1 MSCRKNLGITVR
13 SVNFVLYHK
22 AIKLYIIIMKYI
34 NIAACLLGLLAV
46 GRQPLYAG
54 VREDA
59 VAAVIEEY
67 LPGVTGFGD
76 VDVKSVTVNTKR
88 HVITVKLSENG
99 AYIPFT
105 SSRLADM
112 KSDIR
117 KALGPNYGRY
127 DVNITAKNKN
137 LDRLVLFAKKKNV
150 GPTEQTPFIVKE
162 GREAA
167 PFGLDGKNIALWQS
181 HGWYF
186 EQSLNRW
193 EWQRARMFGTVEDL
207 YTQSYVLPF
216 LMPMLENA
224 GAYVLSPRERDVNSV
239 EIIIDNDKTDFTKGS
254 FKIHDAKD
262 SESTKG
268 FAHKKAMLENGD
280 RPFDAGTAISFSAG
294 TAQWNVDVPQSGN
307 YAIYVSYATTP
318 SSSDAALYRVKASDG
333 EHTFKV
339 NQQMGGGTWIYLG
352 SFPFEDKAVVELIND
367 GVQGST
373 VSADAVKIGGGMGNV
388 GRKPTVLPVG
398 VDCEYI
404 VSGYPRFTEGARY
417 FLQWAGAPDSVYTPT
432 EYENDYN
439 DDYRSRG
446 MWVNW
451 IAGGS
456 SMLPDK
462 DGLKIPV
469 DLSFAFHSDAGTF
482 KGDTIVG
489 TLGIYSTAGNRLAN
503 GSDRLASRDYTDL
516 VMTNIVE
523 DVRATLEPEWARR
536 GMWDKQ
542 YAEARTPEVP
552 TMLLELLSHQNLA
565 DMSYGLDPAFRF
577 VVSRAVY
584 KGILKFL
591 ANRDGRQY
599 VVQPLPVRAFAINNS
614 GSDSYTLTWS
624 EHKDKMEP
632 SATPTYYL
640 VEERIGNGVF
650 RQVARVTEPMWTTTV
665 TDSDI
670 HSYRI
675 IAGNDGGTAFPS
687 EVLALCNKP
696 GKQVTV
702 VNGFTRVSAPDHFDS
717 GAMAGFDNDKDGG
730 VPYIHDIS
738 FTGKQFEF
746 RRDRP
751 WVDDDNTGFGDSR
764 SNYETKVIAGNTF
777 DYVYTHGKAISA
789 AGYGFVSTSAEAFV
803 SASDSPVMVDIIFG
817 KQKEIRRGRGAFG
830 TDCKTFTPAMQ
841 QRIRALV
848 ATGTNFFISGSYVA
862 TDLWDNENS
871 TPETAGN
878 DQTFA
883 RNVLGYAWRES
894 RAAVEGGAYQV
905 PSRFNSFSKG
915 NYTFNQTLDGDI
927 YVVESPDGVMPADK
941 SRGATI
947 LRYDENNISAGSA
960 FDSGTYKT
968 VVMGF
973 PFETIKD
980 EDRREH
986 LMKQILDFFK

>member
-1 MSCRKNLGITVR
+1 
-13 SVNFVLYHK
+13 
-22 AIKLYIIIMKYI
+22 MKYI
-34 NIAACLLGLLAV
+34 NLPACLLLMLSVV
-46 GRQPLYAG
+46 GQPLSAG

-59 VAAVIEEY
+59 VAAVIEDY

-76 VDVKSVTVNTKR
+76 VDVKSVAINTKKR
-88 HVITVKLSENG
+88 VITVKLSENG

-117 KALGPNYGRY
+117 KALGANYSRY
-127 DVNITAKNKN
+127 EVNITAKNKN
-137 LDRLVLFAKKKNV
+137 LDRLVLFGKKKNV
-150 GPTEQTPFIVKE
+150 GPTEQTPFVVRE
-162 GREAA
+162 GREPASS
-167 PFGLDGKNIALWQS
+167 GLDGKNIALWQS

-186 EQSLNRW
+186 EQNLNRW

-216 LMPMLENA
+216 LIPMLENA
-224 GAYVLSPRERDVNSV
+224 GAYVMTPRERDLNTV
-239 EIIIDNDKTDFTKGS
+239 EIIVDNNDTDFTQGS
-254 FKIHDAKD
+254 FAIHEGKD
-262 SESTKG
+262 KKSTKG
-268 FAHKKAMLENGD
+268 FAYKKRVLENGD
-280 RPFDAGTAISFSAG
+280 RPFDAGTAISFADG
-294 TAQWNVDVPQSGN
+294 TAEWNADISAPGT
-307 YAIYVSYATTP
+307 YAVYVSYATTP

-333 EHTFKV
+333 DHSFRV
-339 NQQMGGGTWIYLG
+339 NQKMGGGTWIYLG
-352 SFPFEDKAVVELIND
+352 SFPFDGKAVVELVND
-367 GVQGST
+367 GAEGST
-373 VSADAVKIGGGMGNV
+373 VCADAVKIGGGMGNV
-388 GRKPTVLPVG
+388 GRKPTLASPD
-398 VDCEYI
+398 VDFEYT

-456 SMLPDK
+456 SMLPGK
-462 DGLKIPV
+462 DGLGIPV

-482 KGDTIVG
+482 MGDTIVG

-516 VMTNIVE
+516 VMTNIVN
-523 DVRATLEPEWARR
+523 DVRSTFEPEWARR

-552 TMLLELLSHQNLA
+552 AMLLELLSHQNFA

-591 ANRDGRQY
+591 ANRDGRTY
-599 VVQPLPVRAFAINNS
+599 VVQPLPVRAFAISSS
-614 GSDSYTLTWS
+614 GNDRYTLTWA
-624 EHKDKMEP
+624 EHKDKTET
-632 SATPTYYL
+632 SATPAYYI
-640 VEERIGNGVF
+640 VEERVGKGAF
-650 RQVARVTEPMWTTTV
+650 RQVARVTEPTWTTTV
-665 TDSDI
+665 SDSDI

-696 GKQVTV
+696 GKQITI
-702 VNGFTRVSAPDHFDS
+702 VNGFTRVSAPDRFDS
-717 GAMAGFDNDKDGG
+717 GALAGFDNEKDGG
-730 VPYIHDIS
+730 VPYIQDIS
-738 FTGKQFEF
+738 FTGRQFEF

-777 DYVYTHGKAISA
+777 DYVYIHGEAIAA
-789 AGYGFVSTSAEAFV
+789 AGHGFVSSSAEAFV
-803 SASDSPVMVDIIFG
+803 GSSDSPAIVDIVFG

-830 TDCKTFTPAMQ
+830 TDCKTFTPEMQ
-841 QRIRALV
+841 QRIKALA
-848 ATGTNFFISGSYVA
+848 ATGTDFFVSGSYVA

-871 TPETAGN
+871 TPETAAA
-878 DQTFA
+878 DQAFA
-883 RNVLGYAWRES
+883 RNILGYAWRES

-905 PSRFNSFSKG
+905 PSRFKAFGKG
-915 NYTFNQTLDGDI
+915 DYTFNQTLGSDC
-927 YVVESPDGVMPADK
+927 YAVESPDGVMPADK
-941 SRGATI
+941 SRGATV

-968 VVMGF
+968 VVIGF
-973 PFETIKD
+973 PFETIKE

>member
-1 MSCRKNLGITVR
+1 
-13 SVNFVLYHK
+13 
-22 AIKLYIIIMKYI
+22 MKYI
-34 NIAACLLGLLAV
+34 NIPACLLCMLAV
-46 GRQPLYAG
+46 CSQPVYAG
-54 VREDA
+54 VRENA
-59 VAAVIEEY
+59 VADVIENY
-67 LPGVTGFGD
+67 LPGVTGFGA
-76 VDVKSVTVNTKR
+76 VDVKAVTINAKKR
-88 HVITVKLSENG
+88 LISVKLSENG
-99 AYIPFT
+99 AYIPLT
-105 SSRLADM
+105 DSRLADL
-112 KSDIR
+112 KADIR
-117 KALGPNYGRY
+117 KALGPNYAKY
-127 DVNITAKNKN
+127 DVSITAKNKN
-137 LDRLVLFAKKKNV
+137 LDRLVLFGKKKNI
-150 GPTEQTPFIVKE
+150 GPTEQQPFVVRE
-162 GREAA
+162 GAESA
-167 PFGLDGKNIALWQS
+167 PAGLDGKNIALWQS

-224 GAYVLSPRERDVNSV
+224 GAYVMSPRERDVNTT
-239 EIIIDNDKTDFTKGS
+239 EIIIDNDKSDYTKGS
-254 FKIHDAKD
+254 FKLHDGKD
-262 SESTKG
+262 TESTKG
-268 FAHKKAMLENGD
+268 FAYTKAMLENGD
-280 RPFDAGTAISFSAG
+280 RPFDAGTAVSFTDG
-294 TAQWNVDVPQSGN
+294 TAKWTADVPSQGT
-307 YAIYVSYATTP
+307 YAVYVSYATTP
-318 SSSDAALYRVKASDG
+318 TSSEAAQYSVHASDG
-333 EHTFKV
+333 EHNFKV

-352 SFPFEDKAVVELIND
+352 QFPFEDKVEIELANA
-367 GVQGST
+367 GGPGSS

-388 GRKPTVLPVG
+388 GRKPSVIPQG
-398 VDCEYI
+398 MACEYT
-404 VSGYPRFTEGARY
+404 VSGYPRFTEASRY

-456 SMLPDK
+456 SMLPGK

-516 VMTNIVE
+516 VMTNIVN
-523 DVRATLEPEWARR
+523 DVRSTFEPEWARR

-552 TMLLELLSHQNLA
+552 AMLLELLSHQNLA

-599 VVQPLPVRAFAINNS
+599 VVQPLPVRAFAINSS
-614 GSDSYTLTWS
+614 GNDRYTLTWS
-624 EHKDKMEP
+624 EHKDKLEP
-632 SATPTYYL
+632 SATPTYYI
-640 VEERIGNGVF
+640 VEERIGNGAF
-650 RQVARVTEPMWTTTV
+650 RKVARVTEASWTTTV
-665 TDSDI
+665 SDSDI

-696 GKQVTV
+696 GKQVLI
-702 VNGFTRVSAPDHFDS
+702 VNAFTRVSAPDRFDN
-717 GAMAGFDNDKDGG
+717 GALAGFDSDKDGG
-730 VPYIHDIS
+730 VPYIQDIS

-777 DYVYTHGKAISA
+777 DYVYVHGEAIAA
-789 AGYGFVSTSAEAFV
+789 AGHGFVSSSAEAFV
-803 SASDSPVMVDIIFG
+803 SASDSPELVDIIFG
-817 KQKEIRRGRGAFG
+817 KQKEIKRGRGAYG
-830 TDCKTFTPAMQ
+830 ADCKTFTPAMQ
-841 QRIRALV
+841 LRIKALT
-848 ATGTNFFISGSYVA
+848 ATGANFFISGSYVA

-871 TPETAGN
+871 SAETAKA
-878 DQTFA
+878 DQNFA

-894 RAAVEGGAYQV
+894 RAAVEGGVHQV
-905 PSRFNSFSKG
+905 PSPFRAFGKG
-915 NYTFNQTLDGDI
+915 SYIFNQTLSGDC
-927 YVVESPDGVMPADK
+927 YVVESPDGVIPADN
-941 SRGATI
+941 SRGATV

-960 FDSGTYKT
+960 FDSGIYKI
-968 VVMGF
+968 VVVGF
-973 PFETIKD
+973 PFETIKS
-980 EDRREH
+980 EDSRKH

>member
-1 MSCRKNLGITVR
+1 
-13 SVNFVLYHK
+13 
-22 AIKLYIIIMKYI
+22 MKYL
-34 NIAACLLGLLAV
+34 NIPACLLGLLAV
-46 GRQPLYAG
+46 VGQPVSAG

-59 VAAVIEEY
+59 VADVIEDY

-76 VDVKSVTVNTKR
+76 VDVKAVTINAKKR
-88 HVITVKLSENG
+88 VITVKLSENG

-112 KSDIR
+112 KADIR
-117 KALGPNYGRY
+117 KALGANYAKY

-137 LDRLVLFAKKKNV
+137 LDRLVLFGKKKNI
-150 GPTEQTPFIVKE
+150 GPTEQTPFVVRE
-162 GREAA
+162 GKEAA
-167 PFGLDGKNIALWQS
+167 PSGLDGKNIALWQS

-224 GAYVLSPRERDVNSV
+224 GAYVLTPRERDVNTV
-239 EIIIDNDKTDFTKGS
+239 EIIVDNDNSDFTKGS
-254 FKIHDAKD
+254 FKLHDGKD
-262 SESTKG
+262 TKSAKG
-268 FAHKKAMLENGD
+268 FAYTNAMLRNGD
-280 RPFDAGTAISFSAG
+280 RPFDAGTATVFSSG
-294 TAQWNVDVPQSGN
+294 TAQWNADIPQPGT
-307 YAIYVSYATTP
+307 YAVYVSYATTP
-318 SSSDAALYRVKASDG
+318 SSSDAAHYRVKAADG
-333 EHTFKV
+333 EHSFKV

-352 SFPFEDKAVVELIND
+352 SFPFDEKAEIELVND
-367 GVQGST
+367 GAEGSV

-388 GRKPTVLPVG
+388 GRKPSVVPQGMECDYT
-398 VDCEYI
+398 
-404 VSGYPRFTEGARY
+404 VSGYPRFTEGSRY

-451 IAGGS
+451 ITGGS
-456 SMLPDK
+456 SMLPGK

-482 KGDTIVG
+482 QGDTIVG
-489 TLGIYSTAGNRLAN
+489 TLGIYSTAGNTLAN

-516 VMTNIVE
+516 VMTNIVN
-523 DVRATLEPEWARR
+523 DVRSTFEPDWARR

-552 TMLLELLSHQNLA
+552 AMLLELLSHQNFA

-591 ANRDGRQY
+591 ANRDGREY
-599 VVQPLPVRAFAINNS
+599 VVQPLPVRAFAINSS
-614 GSDSYTLTWS
+614 GNGRYTLSWS
-624 EHKDKMEP
+624 EHKDKLEP
-632 SATPTYYL
+632 SATPTYYII
-640 VEERIGNGVF
+640 EERIGRGAF
-650 RQVARVTEPMWTTTV
+650 RQVARVTEPTWTTTV

-670 HSYRI
+670 HSYRV
-675 IAGNDGGTAFPS
+675 IAGNDGGTSFPS

-696 GKQVTV
+696 GRQVTI
-702 VNGFTRVSAPDHFDS
+702 VNGFTRVSAPDRFDS
-717 GAMAGFDNDKDGG
+717 GALAGFDNDKDGG
-730 VPYIHDIS
+730 VPYIQDIS

-751 WVDDDNTGFGDSR
+751 WIDDDNTGFGDSR

-777 DYVYTHGKAISA
+777 DYVYTHGEAIAA
-789 AGYGFVSTSAEAFV
+789 AGHGFVSSGADAFV
-803 SASDSPVMVDIIFG
+803 NATDTPEIVDIIFC
-817 KQKEIRRGRGAFG
+817 KQKEIKRGRGVFG
-830 TDCKTFTPAMQ
+830 TDCKTFTPEMQ
-841 QRIRALV
+841 QRIKALT
-848 ATGTNFFISGSYVA
+848 AAGTDFFISGSYVA

-871 TPETAGN
+871 SAETAKA

-905 PSRFNSFSKG
+905 PSPFKSFGKG
-915 NYTFNQTLDGDI
+915 SYTFNQTLGDDC
-927 YVVESPDGVMPADK
+927 YAVESPDGVMPADK
-941 SRGATI
+941 SRGATV
-947 LRYDENNISAGSA
+947 LRYNENNIPAGSA
-960 FDSGTYKT
+960 FNSGIYKT
-968 VVMGF
+968 VVIGF

-980 EDRREH
+980 KDSREH
-986 LMKQILDFFK
+986 LMNQILDFFK